1 VPRRRICIIRGVTGG
16 LLLLLAL
23 VVGSAAVAA
32 DLAQRTAHLVEQN
45 DVAGLRT
52 LGPAVM
58 PELARLYEKGDE
70 RRRIAVAGI
79 FYQMGMRSK
88 EAERALL
95 RDAHTAN
102 PDLRVAVQYALGRV
116 SNDPRVVDTLLD
128 IMRNDGDAHFRDK
141 AACALAYD
149 QAYLTE
155 EQKLHLYER
164 LVDALSDPEIQI
176 QSIANQA
183 LKVLTGQKKGFNHL
197 APPEQKQKSI
207 EAWKRWLAEY
217 RANL

>member
-1 VPRRRICIIRGVTGG
+1 VPRRRICITGG

-23 VVGSAAVAA
+23 ALGPAAGAA
-32 DLAQRTAHLVEQN
+32 DLAQRTAGLVEKN
-45 DVAGLRT
+45 DVVGLRA

-58 PELARLYEKGDE
+58 PELARLYETGNE
-70 RRRIAVAGI
+70 NRRIAVAGI
-79 FYQMGMRSK
+79 FYQLGLRSK
-88 EAERALL
+88 DAERVLL
-95 RDAHTAN
+95 RDARTAN

-116 SNDPRVVDTLLD
+116 SNDARVVDTLLD
-128 IMRNDGDAHFRDK
+128 IMRHDGNAHFRDK

-155 EQKLHLYER
+155 EQKLHLYEK
-164 LVDALSDPEIQI
+164 LVDALSDPEIQV

-183 LKVLTGQKKGFNHL
+183 LKILTGQKKGFNHL
-197 APPEQKQKSI
+197 APPAQKQKSI
-207 EAWKRWLAEY
+207 EAWKLWLAEY